1 VPLVVGID
9 EAGYGPTLGP
19 LVVGATLWRV
29 QPRCLKTDFWKL
41 LHECVARRLR
51 QSANRKALAPAG
63 RRHRGPP
70 GGSRLTVGDS
80 KTVFNRKSG
89 LHTLERPVLAFASAA
104 GLKCDSLAD
113 LLDGLGVQPTLAEA
127 EIPWYGDLRRR
138 LPVDPVRSKFQ
149 SVAERLKSRL
159 PVVGITG
166 CDLMAQVVSE
176 DRFNHRVATT
186 RNKAAVL
193 LEQVLCLLQR
203 AGERAGD
210 GDLHVLVDRLGGRSN
225 YRSLLLAAFPERHL
239 HVLEVSAQRSRY
251 RLASAHNDWYLEFA
265 VDADQQHLPVA
276 LASMLAKYVR
286 ELLMERFNEYWRR
299 WLPDLRPTAGYY
311 TDARR
316 FLADIRPVVAQAGI
330 PAERFVRSR

>member
-1 VPLVVGID
+1 M
-9 EAGYGPTLGP
+9 
-19 LVVGATLWRV
+19 
-29 QPRCLKTDFWKL
+29 
-41 LHECVARRLR
+41 
-51 QSANRKALAPAG
+51 
-63 RRHRGPP
+63 
-70 GGSRLTVGDS
+70 
-80 KTVFNRKSG
+80 
-89 LHTLERPVLAFASAA
+89 
-104 GLKCDSLAD
+104 
-113 LLDGLGVQPTLAEA
+113 QPTLAEA

-159 PVVGITG
+159 AVVGIAG

-210 GDLHVLVDRLGGRSN
+210 SDLHVFVDRLGGRSN
-225 YRSLLLAAFPERHL
+225 YQSLLLAAFPERHL
-239 HVLEVSAQRSRY
+239 HVLEVSARRSRY
-251 RLASAHNDWYLEFA
+251 RLASAHNDWYLEFT

-276 LASMLAKYVR
+276 LASMLAKYLR

-299 WLPDLRPTAGYY
+299 WLPELRPTAGYY

>member
-1 VPLVVGID
+1 VPLLVGID

-29 QPRCLKTDFWKL
+29 QPGCLQADFWKL
-41 LHECVARRLR
+41 LRECVARRR
-51 QSANRKALAPAG
+51 RRSADGNAPGSRARG
-63 RRHRGPP
+63 RRSPP

-80 KTVFNRKSG
+80 KAVFNRKSG
-89 LHTLERPVLAFASAA
+89 LHSLERPVLAFASAA
-104 GLKCDSLAD
+104 GVKCDSLAG
-113 LLDGLGVQPTLAEA
+113 LLEGLGARPGLAET
-127 EIPWYGDLRRR
+127 EIPWYSDLRRR

-149 SVAERLKSRL
+149 SVAERLESRL
-159 PVVGITG
+159 PAVGIAG
-166 CDLMAQVVSE
+166 CNLMAQVVSE
-176 DRFNHRVATT
+176 DRFNHRVAST

-203 AGERAGD
+203 AGEVAGD
-210 GDLHVLVDRLGGRSN
+210 SDMHVLVDRLGGRVN
-225 YRSLLLAAFPERHL
+225 YQSLLLAAFPERHL
-239 HVLEVSAQRSRY
+239 HVLEVSGGRSRY
-251 RLASAHNDWYLEFA
+251 RLASAHNDWHLEFA

-299 WLPDLRPTAGYY
+299 WLPDLCPTAGYY

-316 FLADIRPVVAQAGI
+316 FLGDIRAVVAQAGI
-330 PAERFVRSR
+330 PAEHFVRSR

>member
-29 QPRCLKTDFWKL
+29 HPHCLKADFWKL
-41 LHECVARRLR
+41 LHDCVARRPGR
-51 QSANRKALAPAG
+51 SATRGTPDWRG
-63 RRHRGPP
+63 RRHREPP

-80 KTVFNRKSG
+80 KRVFNRKSG
-89 LHTLERPVLAFASAA
+89 LHTLERPVLAFAGTA
-104 GLKCDSLAD
+104 GINCDSLTD
-113 LLDGLGVQPTLAEA
+113 FLDGLGVQPTLTEA
-127 EIPWYGDLRRR
+127 AIPWYGDLRRR
-138 LPVDPVRSKFQ
+138 LPVDPVRSKHQ
-149 SVAERLKSRL
+149 SIAARLKSRL
-159 PVVGITG
+159 PAVGITG

-203 AGERAGD
+203 TGERAGN
-210 GDLHVLVDRLGGRSN
+210 GDLHVFVDRLGGRSN

-239 HVLEVSAQRSRY
+239 HVLEASSQCSRY
-251 RLASAHNDWYLEFA
+251 RLASAHNEWHLEFA

-276 LASMLAKYVR
+276 LASMLAKYIR

-299 WLPDLRPTAGYY
+299 RLPSLRPTAGYY

-330 PAERFVRSR
+330 PTEHFVRSR